1 MAVIHNCSWL
11 KFFGYGYKY
20 SASGIIGRVVFVLN
34 VFMIVPAERF
44 YCFAK
49 IVLYICAGMELTE
62 FEVNGR
68 RCVYRAD
75 EQPEVLLVEA
85 IDARELE
92 GLDAELSAIKDGCKH
107 RLAYVALIVE
117 DWNKELAPW
126 TAAPVFGKVPFGN
139 GAQYTLEIIEDGVI
153 PEMISRFSSLKG
165 ADVIIGGYSLA
176 GLFALWCCYESDLFK
191 GVAAASPSVW
201 YPEWMDFIGGRQ
213 PNVQRVY
220 LSLGDVESKTKN
232 ATMATVEDNIRA
244 MYDTLKGLPGVESTL
259 VFNPGGHFKDPVLR
273 TAQAFIWVLRP

>member
-1 MAVIHNCSWL
+1 MFL
-11 KFFGYGYKY
+11 
-20 SASGIIGRVVFVLN
+20 
-34 VFMIVPAERF
+34 
-44 YCFAK
+44 
-49 IVLYICAGMELTE
+49 E
-62 FEVNGR
+62 FEVKGR

-75 EQPEVLLVEA
+75 EEPEVLLVEA

-92 GLDAELSAIKDGCKH
+92 GLDAELSAIKEGCKH

-126 TAAPVFGKVPFGN
+126 TVAPVFGKVPFGD
-139 GAQYTLEIIEDGVI
+139 GARNTLEIITEGVI
-153 PEMISRFSSLKG
+153 PEMRHRFGSLKG

-176 GLFALWCCYESDLFK
+176 GLFALWCGYESDLFA

-220 LSLGDVESKTKN
+220 LSLGDAEAKTRN
-232 ATMATVEDNIRA
+232 ITMATVEQNIRA
-244 MYDTLKGLPGVESTL
+244 MSDLLKEVPGLESTL
-259 VFNPGGHFKDPVLR
+259 VFNPGSHFKDPALR
-273 TAQAFIWVLRP
+273 TAQAFIWALRP

>member
-1 MAVIHNCSWL
+1 MSPVC
-11 KFFGYGYKY
+11 
-20 SASGIIGRVVFVLN
+20 
-34 VFMIVPAERF
+34 
-44 YCFAK
+44 
-49 IVLYICAGMELTE
+49 YICAGMELTE
-62 FEVNGR
+62 FKVKGR

-75 EQPEVLLVEA
+75 EQPEVLLIEA

-126 TAAPVFGKVPFGN
+126 TAAPVFGKVPFGD
-139 GAQYTLEIIEDGVI
+139 GARNTLEIIKEGVI
-153 PEMISRFSSLKG
+153 PEMLQRFGSLKG

-201 YPEWMDFIGGRQ
+201 YPEWMKYIGSHN
-213 PNVQRVY
+213 PNAKRIY
-220 LSLGDVESKTKN
+220 LSLGDAEAKTKN
-232 ATMATVEDNIRA
+232 PVMATVADNITA
-244 MYDTLKGLPGVESTL
+244 LYDLLKKCPGVRSLLEW
-259 VFNPGGHFKDPVLR
+259 NEGGHFREPALR
-273 TAQAFIWVLRP
+273 TARAFVWAVGW